1 MSTHKNFDRICCIV
15 LAVTIVITVLFM
27 CGEKIGITST
37 AKAMGYETRLFDTSK
52 VHTINIVTDDWDGF
66 LETCTSE
73 EYTACSVV
81 IDNEAYKNVAIRAK
95 GNTSLT
101 QVQSYGNNRYS
112 FKIEFDHYDS
122 TKTYYGLDK
131 LCLNNIIQDNTYM
144 KDYLCYRM
152 MSEFGVDSP
161 LCSYVY
167 ITVNGEDWGLYL
179 AVEGIEDSFLQ
190 RNYGNDSGELYKPD
204 SQSMGGGR
212 GNGGN
217 FKMSEFN
224 AEQNGQGDSSTDSTQ
239 SAANGQQQGTP
250 PSKPDGSSDS
260 AQQTADGQTNS
271 STDSTQSATNGQTQG
286 TPPSKPDSS
295 SDNAQQTADGQTNS
309 STDST
314 QSATNEQQGTP
325 PSKPDGEPGENGGG
339 MGGGMNGSD
348 DVSLIYSD
356 DEYSSYQN
364 IFDNAKTDITDSDKD
379 RLIAS
384 LKKLNNNEDISDV
397 VDVDE
402 VIRYFVVH
410 NFVCN
415 FDSYTGSMI
424 HNYYLYEKDG
434 QMSMIPWD
442 YNLAFGGFQGA
453 QNASALVNYP
463 IDTPV
468 SGGTIDS
475 RPMLAWIF
483 ASEEYTEEYH
493 ELFAEFIENYF
504 DSDYIPNLIE
514 STKAMIAEYVEKD
527 PTKFCTYEEFE
538 SGVTALKEF
547 CTLRA
552 ESISGQLDGTIP
564 STSDGQSEDSSSLIK
579 VDDLNISDMGTM
591 NNNNGGGS
599 PDGKEQKNETQTQS
613 ATETANSTSDT
624 SFSQTPP
631 NNSEGSS
638 DGTES
643 SASSD
648 SSVPTGGFGGTPPDM
663 SASDGSDPP
672 SMPNGEAPSKPDG
685 EAPNGEQGGDST
697 EQKENGQ
704 NEKTPPQNGEADGE
718 TAQALDKN
726 SIIILALCAGVL
738 IIGVAVAFI
747 YKKKS

>member
-37 AKAMGYETRLFDTSK
+37 ARAMGYETKLFDTSK
-52 VHTINIVTDDWDGF
+52 VHTINIVIDDWDSF
-66 LETCTSE
+66 LETCTNE
-73 EYTACSVV
+73 EYTSCAVV

-101 QVQSYGNNRYS
+101 QVKSYGNNRYS

-122 TKTYYGLDK
+122 TKSYHGPDK

-190 RNYGNDSGELYKPD
+190 RSYGNDVGELYKPD

-224 AEQNGQGDSSTDSTQ
+224 AGQDSQTDSTADSTQ
-239 SAANGQQQGTP
+239 STTSGQAQETP
-250 PSKPDGSSDS
+250 PSKPDDSSGN
-260 AQQTADGQTNS
+260 AQQTTDSQTKS
-271 STDSTQSATNGQTQG
+271 ATDSTQSTTSGQAQG
-286 TPPSKPDSS
+286 
-295 SDNAQQTADGQTNS
+295 N
-309 STDST
+309 
-314 QSATNEQQGTP
+314 P
-325 PSKPDGEPGENGGG
+325 PSKPDGEPGGNGGG
-339 MGGGMNGSD
+339 MGGVNGSD

-364 IFDNAKTDITDSDKD
+364 IFDNAKTDISDSDKD

-384 LKKLNNNEDISDV
+384 LKKLNSNEDIADV
-397 VDVDE
+397 VDVEE

-453 QNASALVNYP
+453 QNASSLINYP

-468 SGGTIDS
+468 SGGTVDS

-483 ASEEYTEEYH
+483 ASDKYTEEYH
-493 ELFAEFIENYF
+493 ELFSEFIEEYF

-514 STKAMIAEYVEKD
+514 STKEMIAEYVEKD

-552 ESISGQLDGTIP
+552 ESISGQLNGTIP
-564 STSDGQSEDSSSLIK
+564 STSDGQTADSSSLIMAEG
-579 VDDLNISDMGTM
+579 LNISDMGTM
-591 NNNNGGGS
+591 NNGGGS
-599 PDGKEQKNETQTQS
+599 PDGKAQNNMAQTKS
-613 ATETANSTSDT
+613 AADNTNTTNDK

-631 NNSEGSS
+631 DNSESSS
-638 DGTES
+638 DGTDNS
-643 SASSD
+643 TSSD
-648 SSVPTGGFGGTPPDM
+648 GSVPTGGFGGTPPDM
-663 SASDGSDPP
+663 SDSNGSGSP
-672 SMPNGEAPSKPDG
+672 SMPNGEMPSMPDG
-685 EAPNGEQGGDST
+685 EMPSIPDGDTQGDSQNNNSS
-697 EQKENGQ
+697 EKDGNGQ
-704 NEKTPPQNGEADGE
+704 NEKAPPQSGEASGE
-718 TAQALDKN
+718 TAQTLDKN
-726 SIIILALCAGVL
+726 SIIVLAACAGVL
-738 IIGVAVAFI
+738 ILGVALAFV
-747 YKKKS
+747 YRKKS

>member
-1 MSTHKNFDRICCIV
+1 MSTHKSFDRICCIV

-27 CGEKIGITST
+27 CGKKIGITST
-37 AKAMGYETRLFDTSK
+37 ARAMGYETKLFDASK
-52 VHTINIVTDDWDGF
+52 VHTINIVIDDWDSF
-66 LETCTSE
+66 LETCTNE
-73 EYTACSVV
+73 EYTSCAVV

-101 QVQSYGNNRYS
+101 QVKSYGNNRYS

-122 TKTYYGLDK
+122 TKTYHGLDK

-190 RNYGNDSGELYKPD
+190 RNYGNDVGELYKPD

-224 AEQNGQGDSSTDSTQ
+224 AGQDSQTDSTADSTQ
-239 SAANGQQQGTP
+239 SMTSGQTRETP
-250 PSKPDGSSDS
+250 PSKPDDSSGN
-260 AQQTADGQTNS
+260 AQQTTDSQANS
-271 STDSTQSATNGQTQG
+271 TADSTQSATSGQTQ
-286 TPPSKPDSS
+286 
-295 SDNAQQTADGQTNS
+295 
-309 STDST
+309 
-314 QSATNEQQGTP
+314 QGNP
-325 PSKPDGEPGENGGG
+325 PSKPDGEPGEKGGG

-364 IFDNAKTDITDSDKD
+364 IFDNVKTDISDSDKD

-384 LKKLNNNEDISDV
+384 LKKLNNNEDISSA
-397 VDVDE
+397 VDVEE

-442 YNLAFGGFQGA
+442 YNLAFGGFMGA
-453 QNASALVNYP
+453 QNASSLVNYP

-468 SGGTIDS
+468 SGGTVDS

-483 ASEEYTEEYH
+483 ASDEYTEEYH
-493 ELFAEFIENYF
+493 ELFSEFIEKYF
-504 DSDYIPNLIE
+504 ESDYIPNLIE
-514 STKAMIAEYVEKD
+514 STKEMIAEYVEKD

-564 STSDGQSEDSSSLIK
+564 STSDGQTADSSSLIK
-579 VDDLNISDMGTM
+579 ADNLNISDMGTM
-591 NNNNGGGS
+591 NNNGSGS
-599 PDGKEQKNETQTQS
+599 PNEKTQNNAAQTQS
-613 ATETANSTSDT
+613 ATDNTDNTDSTNNR

-631 NNSEGSS
+631 NNSESSS
-638 DGTES
+638 DGTDNS
-643 SASSD
+643 TSSD
-648 SSVPTGGFGGTPPDM
+648 SSVPAGGFGGTPPDM
-663 SASDGSDPP
+663 SDSNGNGPP
-672 SMPNGEAPSKPDG
+672 SMPNGEMPSMSDGEMPSMPDGAAQGNSQSNNSTEKNSSGQKEKAPSQDN
-685 EAPNGEQGGDST
+685 EAN
-697 EQKENGQ
+697 
-704 NEKTPPQNGEADGE
+704 GE
-718 TAQALDKN
+718 TAQTPDKN
-726 SIIILALCAGVL
+726 SIIILAACAGVL
-738 IIGVAVAFI
+738 IIGVAAAFI

>member
-52 VHTINIVTDDWDGF
+52 VHTINIVIDDWDGF

-204 SQSMGGGR
+204 IQSMGGGR

-239 SAANGQQQGTP
+239 SATNGQQGTP
-250 PSKPDGSSDS
+250 PSKPDGSSDN
-260 AQQTADGQTNS
+260 AQQTADSQTNS
-271 STDSTQSATNGQTQG
+271 STDSTQSATNGQQG
-286 TPPSKPDSS
+286 TPPSKPDGS

-314 QSATNEQQGTP
+314 QSATNEQQGNP

-468 SGGTIDS
+468 SGGTVDS

-579 VDDLNISDMGTM
+579 ADDLNISDMGTM

-599 PDGKEQKNETQTQS
+599 PDGKDQKNETQTQS

-648 SSVPTGGFGGTPPDM
+648 SSVPTGGFGGTLPDM

>member
-1 MSTHKNFDRICCIV
+1 MSTHKSFDRICCIV

-37 AKAMGYETRLFDTSK
+37 ARAMGYETKLFDTSK
-52 VHTINIVTDDWDGF
+52 VHTINIVIDDWDSF
-66 LETCTSE
+66 LETCTNE
-73 EYTACSVV
+73 EYTSCAVV

-101 QVQSYGNNRYS
+101 QVKSYGNNRYS

-122 TKTYYGLDK
+122 TKTYHGLDK

-190 RNYGNDSGELYKPD
+190 RNYGNDVGELYKPD

-224 AEQNGQGDSSTDSTQ
+224 AEQDSQANSTTDSTQ
-239 SAANGQQQGTP
+239 SMT
-250 PSKPDGSSDS
+250 S
-260 AQQTADGQTNS
+260 
-271 STDSTQSATNGQTQG
+271 GQTQ
-286 TPPSKPDSS
+286 
-295 SDNAQQTADGQTNS
+295 
-309 STDST
+309 
-314 QSATNEQQGTP
+314 QGNP
-325 PSKPDGEPGENGGG
+325 PSKPDGEPGEKGGG

-364 IFDNAKTDITDSDKD
+364 IFDNAKTDISDSDKD

-384 LKKLNNNEDISDV
+384 LKKLNNNEDISSA
-397 VDVDE
+397 VDVEE
-402 VIRYFVVH
+402 VIRYFAVH

-442 YNLAFGGFQGA
+442 YNLAFGGFMGA
-453 QNASALVNYP
+453 QNASSLVNYP

-468 SGGTIDS
+468 SGGTVDS

-483 ASEEYTEEYH
+483 ASDEYTEEYH
-493 ELFAEFIENYF
+493 ELFSEFIEKYF
-504 DSDYIPNLIE
+504 ESDYIPNLIE
-514 STKAMIAEYVEKD
+514 STKEMIAEYVEKD

-564 STSDGQSEDSSSLIK
+564 STSDGQTADSSSLIK
-579 VDDLNISDMGTM
+579 ADNLNISDMGTM
-591 NNNNGGGS
+591 NNNGSGS
-599 PDGKEQKNETQTQS
+599 PNEKTQNNAAQTQS
-613 ATETANSTSDT
+613 ATDNTDNTDSTNNR

-631 NNSEGSS
+631 NNSESSS
-638 DGTES
+638 DGTDNS
-643 SASSD
+643 TSSD
-648 SSVPTGGFGGTPPDM
+648 SSVPAGGFGGTPPDM
-663 SASDGSDPP
+663 SNSNGNGHP
-672 SMPNGEAPSKPDG
+672 SMPNGEMPSMSDGEMPSMPDGAAQGNSQSNNSTEKDSSTQKEKAPSQDN
-685 EAPNGEQGGDST
+685 EAN
-697 EQKENGQ
+697 
-704 NEKTPPQNGEADGE
+704 GE
-718 TAQALDKN
+718 TAQTPDKN
-726 SIIILALCAGVL
+726 SIIILAACAGVL
-738 IIGVAVAFI
+738 IIGVAAAFI

>member
-1 MSTHKNFDRICCIV
+1 MSTHKNIDRICCIV
-15 LAVTIVITVLFM
+15 LAVTLVITVLFM
-27 CGEKIGITST
+27 CGESLGITST
-37 AKAMGYETRLFDTSK
+37 ARAMGYETKLFDTSK
-52 VHTINIVTDDWDGF
+52 VHTINIVIDDWDGF
-66 LETCTSE
+66 LETCTNE
-73 EYTACSVV
+73 EYTSCAVV

-112 FKIEFDHYDS
+112 FKLEFDHYDS
-122 TKTYYGLDK
+122 TKSYYGLDK

-190 RNYGNDSGELYKPD
+190 RNYGNDVGELYKPD

-224 AEQNGQGDSSTDSTQ
+224 AGQNGQTDSTTDGTQTAANGQPQGTPPSKPEDSSGNTQTADGQTDSTTDSTQ
-239 SAANGQQQGTP
+239 TAANGQQQG
-250 PSKPDGSSDS
+250 
-260 AQQTADGQTNS
+260 N
-271 STDSTQSATNGQTQG
+271 
-286 TPPSKPDSS
+286 
-295 SDNAQQTADGQTNS
+295 
-309 STDST
+309 
-314 QSATNEQQGTP
+314 P
-325 PSKPDGEPGENGGG
+325 PSKPDGEPGGNGGG
-339 MGGGMNGSD
+339 MGGGTNGSD

-364 IFDNAKTDITDSDKD
+364 IFDNAKTDVSDSDKD

-384 LKKLNNNEDISDV
+384 LKKLNNNEDIDDV

-453 QNASALVNYP
+453 QNASSLVNYP

-468 SGGTIDS
+468 SGGTVDS

-483 ASEEYTEEYH
+483 ASDEYTEEYH
-493 ELFAEFIENYF
+493 ELFSEFIENYF

-564 STSDGQSEDSSSLIK
+564 STSDGQTAASSSLIK
-579 VDDLNISDMGTM
+579 AENLNISDMGTM
-591 NNNNGGGS
+591 NNGNGGS
-599 PDGKEQKNETQTQS
+599 PDGKGQKNETQAQS
-613 ATETANSTSDT
+613 AAENANSTSDT
-624 SFSQTPP
+624 AFSQTPP

-638 DGTES
+638 DGTDS
-643 SASSD
+643 STNSD

-663 SASDGSDPP
+663 SGSDGSNPP
-672 SMPNGEAPSKPDG
+672 SMTNGEMPSKPDG
-685 EAPNGEQGGDST
+685 EMSSMPNGDTQDSSSEQNGD
-697 EQKENGQ
+697 GQ
-704 NEKTPPQNGEADGE
+704 NEKSPPKDGEANGE
-718 TAQALDKN
+718 TAQTLDRN
-726 SIIILALCAGVL
+726 SIIILAACASVL
-738 IIGVAVAFI
+738 IIGVAAAFI

>member
-1 MSTHKNFDRICCIV
+1 MSTHKSFDRICCIV

-37 AKAMGYETRLFDTSK
+37 ARAMGYETKLFDTSK
-52 VHTINIVTDDWDGF
+52 VHTINIVIDDWDSF
-66 LETCTSE
+66 LETCTNE
-73 EYTACSVV
+73 EYTSCAVV

-101 QVQSYGNNRYS
+101 QVKSYGNNRYS

-122 TKTYYGLDK
+122 TKTYHGLDK

-190 RNYGNDSGELYKPD
+190 RNYGNDVGELYKPD

-224 AEQNGQGDSSTDSTQ
+224 AGQDSQTDSTADSTQ
-239 SAANGQQQGTP
+239 SMT
-250 PSKPDGSSDS
+250 S
-260 AQQTADGQTNS
+260 
-271 STDSTQSATNGQTQG
+271 GQTQ
-286 TPPSKPDSS
+286 
-295 SDNAQQTADGQTNS
+295 
-309 STDST
+309 
-314 QSATNEQQGTP
+314 QGNP
-325 PSKPDGEPGENGGG
+325 PSKPDGEPGEKGGG

-364 IFDNAKTDITDSDKD
+364 IFDNAKTDISDSDKD

-384 LKKLNNNEDISDV
+384 LKKLNNNEDISSA
-397 VDVDE
+397 VDVEE

-442 YNLAFGGFQGA
+442 YNLAFGGFMGA
-453 QNASALVNYP
+453 QNASSLVNYP

-468 SGGTIDS
+468 SGGTVDS

-483 ASEEYTEEYH
+483 ASDEYTEEYH
-493 ELFAEFIENYF
+493 ELFSEFIEKYF
-504 DSDYIPNLIE
+504 ESDYIPNLIE
-514 STKAMIAEYVEKD
+514 STKEMIAEYVEKD

-564 STSDGQSEDSSSLIK
+564 STSDGQTADSSSLIK
-579 VDDLNISDMGTM
+579 ADNLNISDMGTM
-591 NNNNGGGS
+591 NNNGSGS
-599 PDGKEQKNETQTQS
+599 PNEKTQNNAAQTQS
-613 ATETANSTSDT
+613 ATDNTDNTDSTNNR

-631 NNSEGSS
+631 NNSESSS
-638 DGTES
+638 DGTDDS
-643 SASSD
+643 TSSD
-648 SSVPTGGFGGTPPDM
+648 SSVPAGGFGGTPPDM
-663 SASDGSDPP
+663 SDSNGNGPP
-672 SMPNGEAPSKPDG
+672 SMPNGEMPSMSDGEMPSMPDGAAQGNSQSNNSTEKNSSGQKEKAPSQDN
-685 EAPNGEQGGDST
+685 EAN
-697 EQKENGQ
+697 
-704 NEKTPPQNGEADGE
+704 GE
-718 TAQALDKN
+718 TAQTPDKN
-726 SIIILALCAGVL
+726 SIIILAACAGVL
-738 IIGVAVAFI
+738 IIGVAAAFI

>member
-1 MSTHKNFDRICCIV
+1 MSTHKSFDRICCIV

-27 CGEKIGITST
+27 CGEKIGITNT
-37 AKAMGYETRLFDTSK
+37 ARAMGYETKLFDTSK
-52 VHTINIVTDDWDGF
+52 VHTINIVIDDWDSF
-66 LETCTSE
+66 LETCTNE
-73 EYTACSVV
+73 EYTSCAVV

-101 QVQSYGNNRYS
+101 QVKSYGNNRYS

-122 TKTYYGLDK
+122 TKTYHGLDK

-190 RNYGNDSGELYKPD
+190 RNYGNDVGELYKPD

-217 FKMSEFN
+217 FKISEFN
-224 AEQNGQGDSSTDSTQ
+224 AEQDSQANST
-239 SAANGQQQGTP
+239 A
-250 PSKPDGSSDS
+250 
-260 AQQTADGQTNS
+260 
-271 STDSTQSATNGQTQG
+271 DSTQSATSGQTQG
-286 TPPSKPDSS
+286 TPPSKLDDS
-295 SDNAQQTADGQTNS
+295 SDNAQQATDSQTDSTA
-309 STDST
+309 DST
-314 QSATNEQQGTP
+314 QSATSGQTQQGNP
-325 PSKPDGEPGENGGG
+325 PSKPDGEPGEKGGG

-364 IFDNAKTDITDSDKD
+364 IFDNAKTDISDSDKD

-384 LKKLNNNEDISDV
+384 LKKLNNNEDISSA
-397 VDVDE
+397 VDVEE

-424 HNYYLYEKDG
+424 HNYYLYENDG
-434 QMSMIPWD
+434 QMAMIPWD
-442 YNLAFGGFQGA
+442 YNLAFGGFMGA
-453 QNASALVNYP
+453 QNASSLVNYP

-468 SGGTIDS
+468 SGGTVDS

-483 ASEEYTEEYH
+483 ASDEYTEEYH
-493 ELFAEFIENYF
+493 ELFSEFIEKYF
-504 DSDYIPNLIE
+504 ESDYIPNLIE
-514 STKAMIAEYVEKD
+514 STKEMIAEYVEKD

-564 STSDGQSEDSSSLIK
+564 STSDGQTADSSSLIK
-579 VDDLNISDMGTM
+579 ADNLNISDMGTM
-591 NNNNGGGS
+591 NNNGSGS
-599 PDGKEQKNETQTQS
+599 PNEKTQNNAAQTQS
-613 ATETANSTSDT
+613 ATDNTDSTNNR

-631 NNSEGSS
+631 NNSESSS
-638 DGTES
+638 DGTDNS
-643 SASSD
+643 TSSD
-648 SSVPTGGFGGTPPDM
+648 SSVPAGGFGGTPPDM
-663 SASDGSDPP
+663 SDSNGNGPP
-672 SMPNGEAPSKPDG
+672 SMPNGEMPSMPDG
-685 EAPNGEQGGDST
+685 EMPSMPDGAAQGNSQSNNST
-697 EQKENGQ
+697 EKDSSTQKEKAPSQ
-704 NEKTPPQNGEADGE
+704 DNEANGE
-718 TAQALDKN
+718 TAQTPDKN
-726 SIIILALCAGVL
+726 SIIILAACAGVL
-738 IIGVAVAFI
+738 IIGVAAAFI

>member
-1 MSTHKNFDRICCIV
+1 MSTHKSFDRICCIV

-37 AKAMGYETRLFDTSK
+37 ARAMGYETKLFDTSK
-52 VHTINIVTDDWDGF
+52 VHTINIVIDDWDSF

-73 EYTACSVV
+73 EYTSCAVV

-101 QVQSYGNNRYS
+101 QVKSYGNNRYS

-122 TKTYYGLDK
+122 TKSYHGLDK

-190 RNYGNDSGELYKPD
+190 RNYGNNVGELYKPD

-212 GNGGN
+212 GNGGS

-224 AEQNGQGDSSTDSTQ
+224 AGQDSQTDSADDSTQ
-239 SAANGQQQGTP
+239 STTSGQTRGTP
-250 PSKPDGSSDS
+250 PSKPDDSSGN
-260 AQQTADGQTNS
+260 AQQTTGIQANS
-271 STDSTQSATNGQTQG
+271 TADSTQSATSGQTQQG
-286 TPPSKPDSS
+286 NPP
-295 SDNAQQTADGQTNS
+295 A
-309 STDST
+309 
-314 QSATNEQQGTP
+314 
-325 PSKPDGEPGENGGG
+325 KPDGDPGENGGG

-364 IFDNAKTDITDSDKD
+364 IFDNAKTDISDSDKD

-384 LKKLNNNEDISDV
+384 LKKLNNNEDISSV
-397 VDVDE
+397 VDVEE

-442 YNLAFGGFQGA
+442 YNLAFGGFMGA

-468 SGGTIDS
+468 SGGTVDS

-483 ASEEYTEEYH
+483 ASDEYTEEYH
-493 ELFAEFIENYF
+493 EMFSEFIEKYF

-514 STKAMIAEYVEKD
+514 STKEIIAEYVEKD

-564 STSDGQSEDSSSLIK
+564 STSDGQTADSSSLIK
-579 VDDLNISDMGTM
+579 AEDLNISDMGTM
-591 NNNNGGGS
+591 NNNGGGS
-599 PDGKEQKNETQTQS
+599 PNEKTQNNAAQTQS
-613 ATETANSTSDT
+613 ATDTTHSTNDK

-631 NNSEGSS
+631 NSSEDSS
-638 DGTES
+638 DGTDNS
-643 SASSD
+643 TSSD

-663 SASDGSDPP
+663 PDSNGNGPP
-672 SMPNGEAPSKPDG
+672 SMPNSEMPSMPDG
-685 EAPNGEQGGDST
+685 ATQGSSQGDNSS
-697 EQKENGQ
+697 EKDSNGQ
-704 NEKTPPQNGEADGE
+704 NEKAPPQDNEANGE
-718 TAQALDKN
+718 TVQTLDKN
-726 SIIILALCAGVL
+726 SIIILAACAGVL
-738 IIGVAVAFI
+738 IIGVAAAFI

>member
-37 AKAMGYETRLFDTSK
+37 ANAMGYETRLFDTSK
-52 VHTINIVTDDWDGF
+52 VHTINIVIDDWDGF

-190 RNYGNDSGELYKPD
+190 RSYGNDSGELYKPD

-224 AEQNGQGDSSTDSTQ
+224 AEQNDQTNSSTDGTQ
-239 SAANGQQQGTP
+239 PATNGQQQGTP
-250 PSKPDGSSDS
+250 PAKPDDNSGNT
-260 AQQTADGQTNS
+260 QQTTDGQTNS
-271 STDSTQSATNGQTQG
+271 STDSTQSATN
-286 TPPSKPDSS
+286 
-295 SDNAQQTADGQTNS
+295 AQQ
-309 STDST
+309 
-314 QSATNEQQGTP
+314 QGNP

-339 MGGGMNGSD
+339 MGGGTNGSD

-397 VDVDE
+397 VNVDE

-453 QNASALVNYP
+453 QNASSLVNYP

-468 SGGTIDS
+468 SGGTVDS

-483 ASEEYTEEYH
+483 ASEEYTEQYH
-493 ELFAEFIENYF
+493 ELFSEFIEEYF

-514 STKAMIAEYVEKD
+514 STKEMIAEYVEKD

-538 SGVTALKEF
+538 SGVAALKEF

-564 STSDGQSEDSSSLIK
+564 STSDGQSADSSNLIK
-579 VDDLNISDMGTM
+579 ADDLNISDMGTM
-591 NNNNGGGS
+591 NNNEGGGS
-599 PDGKEQKNETQTQS
+599 PDGKEQKNEAQTQS
-613 ATETANSTSDT
+613 ANENANSTSDT

-631 NNSEGSS
+631 NNSESSS

-643 SASSD
+643 STSSD
-648 SSVPTGGFGGTPPDM
+648 NSVPTGGFGETPPDM
-663 SASDGSDPP
+663 SSSDGSDPP

-685 EAPNGEQGGDST
+685 EASGNEQNDGTSDK
-697 EQKENGQ
+697 KENGQ
-704 NEKTPPQNGEADGE
+704 DEKTPPQNGEANGE
-718 TAQALDKN
+718 TAQTLDKN

-738 IIGVAVAFI
+738 IIGVAIAFI